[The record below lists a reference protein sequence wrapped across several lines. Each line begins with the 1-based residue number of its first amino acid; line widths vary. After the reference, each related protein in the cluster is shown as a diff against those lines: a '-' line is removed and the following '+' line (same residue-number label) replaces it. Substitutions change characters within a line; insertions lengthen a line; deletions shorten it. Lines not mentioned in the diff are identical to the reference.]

1 MQRGGIRFVS
11 RTIAAGAVMAVLG
24 AAHPARAEAPR
35 EEAARF
41 MGELMSGKAHIGAP
55 FTLVDPQGRRRSLAD
70 FRGKVVLL
78 YFGYTSCAD
87 VCPADLLQIAK
98 LLASL
103 GHAAD
108 GVVPVFVT
116 LDPARDTPEVLE
128 AYAGAFSPRIVALR
142 GSEEDTRRIA
152 NAYKVYFAK
161 VDDARSG
168 TYFIDHMAFTFLLD
182 RAGDYAGFFPPGT
195 SSERMRSMMD
205 ELIPPE

>member
-1 MQRGGIRFVS
+1 M
-11 RTIAAGAVMAVLG
+11 RTIAAGVVMAVLG
-24 AAHPARAEAPR
+24 AARPACAEVPR

-55 FTLVDPQGRRRSLAD
+55 FTLTDPRGKQRSLAD

-87 VCPADLLQIAK
+87 VCPTDLLQIAK
-98 LLASL
+98 LLDSL
-103 GHAAD
+103 GEAAD
-108 GVVPVFVT
+108 DVVSLFVT

-152 NAYKVYFAK
+152 NAYKVYYAK
-161 VDDARSG
+161 VDDPASG

-182 RAGDYAGFFPPGT
+182 RAGDYVAFFPPGT
-195 SSERMRSMMD
+195 SSERMGAMVDSFVARGAT
-205 ELIPPE
+205 IRR